1 MVTKFSDAQNIDIFK
16 DEREGRLREVGNQA
30 VWSLSSCKPGFGV
43 DQLTDESNDTYWQ
56 SDGPQ
61 PHTVS
66 IQFRR
71 KTTVKDICLYADYKA
86 DESYTPNRLSIRAGN
101 HFNDLCDIEQVELC
115 EPSGWVCIPLKDS
128 HDKPIRTFMIQIA
141 VLSNHQNGRDT
152 HIRRIKIRSPVNY
165 GDVPYTNSSSS
176 SFKNLMYTVR

>member
-1 MVTKFSDAQNIDIFK
+1 MSAARSRATLPTMLSKISETQTTDIYK
-16 DEREGRLREVGNQA
+16 DERDGKLREVGNQA

-43 DQLTDESNDTYWQ
+43 DQLRDDSNETYWQ

-71 KTTVKDICLYADYKA
+71 KTTVQDVCLYADYKA

-101 HFNDLCDIEQVELC
+101 HANDLSEMEQVELS
-115 EPSGWVCIPLKDS
+115 EPTGWVCIPLKDS
-128 HDKPIRTFMIQIA
+128 KEKPIRC
-141 VLSNHQNGRDT
+141 VD
-152 HIRRIKIRSPVNY
+152 
-165 GDVPYTNSSSS
+165 
-176 SFKNLMYTVR
+176 